1 MFIKEVCDGNKK
13 HAKER
18 MKLHYSNKKMV
29 SGSSDSVHNDYES
42 DSEESLLDEIYD
54 LENEIQIQSES
65 LQIARKNLSVKE
77 KNM

>member
-1 MFIKEVCDGNKK
+1 MFTG
-13 HAKER
+13 
-18 MKLHYSNKKMV
+18 
-29 SGSSDSVHNDYES
+29 GSDCVHNDYES

-54 LENEIQIQSES
+54 LEKEIQIQSES